1 MCSSLSG
8 ILVYFHYHDYFF
20 FCQSGRPI
28 RFGRRKLKEKVCE
41 FAVIY

>member
-20 FCQSGRPI
+20 FFVSLEDQ
-28 RFGRRKLKEKVCE
+28 LDLEE
-41 FAVIY
+41 EN